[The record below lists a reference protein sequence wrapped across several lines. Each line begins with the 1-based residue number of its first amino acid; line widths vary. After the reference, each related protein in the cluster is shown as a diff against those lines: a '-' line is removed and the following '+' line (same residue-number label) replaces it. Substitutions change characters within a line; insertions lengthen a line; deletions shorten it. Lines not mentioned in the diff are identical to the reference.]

1 MTLTTIPIGWNY
13 RKKIKSAGPGLVWM
27 RRKTMPTLDAVHVEG
42 KPLDWVA
49 DCADIFCQKHIH
61 FGDRCIID
69 LKGKY
74 FCNERCFI
82 GAKRGKTMR
91 AGTEEYTI

>member
-1 MTLTTIPIGWNY
+1 
-13 RKKIKSAGPGLVWM
+13 
-27 RRKTMPTLDAVHVEG
+27 MPNGTLDRFSQGAVDVQDR
-42 KPLDWVA
+42 PLDWVA

-69 LKGKY
+69 ENGDH

-82 GAKRGKTMR
+82 MGNGAKTVR